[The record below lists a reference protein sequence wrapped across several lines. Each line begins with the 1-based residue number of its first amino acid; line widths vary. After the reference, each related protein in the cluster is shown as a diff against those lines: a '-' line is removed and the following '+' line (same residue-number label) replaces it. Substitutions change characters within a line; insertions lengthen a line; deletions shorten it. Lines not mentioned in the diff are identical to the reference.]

1 MKMIKMCLI
10 YKLLLK
16 LMLVNCNIVKNN
28 YQHNSRILHTFI
40 PNKSFRQLIDILP
53 KDFIF

>member
-1 MKMIKMCLI
+1 
-10 YKLLLK
+10 
-16 LMLVNCNIVKNN
+16 MLVNCNIVKNN

-40 PNKSFRQLIDILP
+40 PNKSFRQLLDILP